1 MRRTLSLLAP
11 IALLAVSCNNT
22 ENGGA
27 SSKPAAS
34 ASPSASSSAA
44 ASAAPEPRKP
54 PPTLE
59 GGSLVRAPSG
69 DALYLADEDHG
80 VVRKIALPF
89 DPAAAAVTVPMP
101 GLPAQVLALQDRVLI
116 TVRSEGGQPP
126 AAPKADEAS
135 AAAPAG
141 SDAKSAAKPATKAPA
156 GAKPSRI
163 PASPTGPGLLLIM
176 KPDAG
181 AGLVEVARVTLPAD
195 AWGVAVTPDEK
206 TALISSAWTHQIS
219 AVDLATAKKVWS
231 IDVSREPRAIA
242 PRRDG
247 KGAYVTHL
255 VGGAITRIDDL
266 GGQPKATPI
275 SLPPSPLR
283 SPSMKTLDGT
293 LAYSATLSPNGER
306 LFVPRH
312 AVGALGEASWFGAAT
327 VDVLLTKTDAPLAAK
342 RDAGLPMAQA
352 SITAQMNAAMLEG
365 KTQSPRVS
373 YTPFVAPRAVVYRK
387 KTSTVIVASEGT
399 NAVVELDARVV
410 DPTMFVAR
418 KIELVSAREKGIPV
432 ANEGGAP
439 SGLALSEDESMLW
452 VYCRTTSDLL
462 QVNLDSKS
470 ADGKLAVQIKRMR
483 YADDLL
489 DPLDAKGRR
498 IFYDASDNITSGG
511 LSCAGCHPEG
521 RDDGH
526 VWHEAKI
533 NTRSGEAVNFL
544 GDQDQAPLDIT
555 MKVGYARQTPM
566 LAGRVAA
573 RGPYGWHGES
583 EDLVARIKASFH
595 LHRWG
600 TVSSEYGDG
609 PFLARAQFL
618 SLFVRHGLVPPPR
631 EVRPLTEQETKGK
644 EIFMSERARC
654 ARCHV
659 PEPEYTD
666 RMAYPLTPRQLPVT
680 GFEDEKEENFKTPSL
695 LYVAGT
701 PPYYHDGRA
710 STLEV
715 LIEQNQD
722 RMGHTSHLSAEE
734 RAALVAFL
742 RTL

>member
-1 MRRTLSLLAP
+1 MRRTLLLLAP
-11 IALLAVSCNNT
+11 IALLAASCNTT
-22 ENGGA
+22 ENSGA
-27 SSKPAAS
+27 PNKPAAS
-34 ASPSASSSAA
+34 ASPSDTPSAA
-44 ASAAPEPRKP
+44 ASVAPAPRKP

-59 GGSLVRAPSG
+59 GGSLVRAPSE

-89 DPAAAAVTVPMP
+89 DPAAAAVAVQMP
-101 GLPAQVLALQDRVLI
+101 GLPAQVLALHDRVLI

-126 AAPKADEAS
+126 AMPKADEAS
-135 AAAPAG
+135 APAPAG
-141 SDAKSAAKPATKAPA
+141 SDAKTSAKPAARAPA

-163 PASPTGPGLLLIM
+163 PVSPTGPGLLLIM
-176 KPDAG
+176 KPDAA

-195 AWGVAVTPDEK
+195 AWGLAVTPDEK
-206 TALISSAWTHQIS
+206 TALISSAWTHQVS
-219 AVDLATAKKVWS
+219 AVDLATAKKTWS
-231 IDVSREPRAIA
+231 IDVRREPRAIV

-266 GGQPKATPI
+266 GGQPKATPV

-306 LFVPRH
+306 LFVARH

-327 VDVLLTKTDAPLAAK
+327 VDVLLTRTDAPLATK
-342 RDAGLPMAQA
+342 RDANLPVAQ
-352 SITAQMNAAMLEG
+352 SDLTRQLNANMLEG

-373 YTPFVAPRAVVYRK
+373 YTPFAAPRAIAYRK
-387 KTSTVIVASEGT
+387 KTSTVLVASEGT
-399 NAVVELDARVV
+399 NAVVEFDARVV
-410 DPTMFVAR
+410 DPSMFVAR
-418 KIELVSAREKGIPV
+418 RIDLVTATEKGIPV
-432 ANEGGAP
+432 ATEGGAP
-439 SGLALSEDESMLW
+439 SGLALSEDESTLW
-452 VYCRTTSDLL
+452 VYCRATSDLI
-462 QVNLDSKS
+462 QVDLDAKPK
-470 ADGKLAVQIKRMR
+470 DGKPTVSMKRMR
-483 YADDLL
+483 YAEDLL

-511 LSCAGCHPEG
+511 MACAGCHPEG

-533 NTRSGEAVNFL
+533 STRSGDAVNFL
-544 GDQDQAPLDIT
+544 GNGDQAPMDIT
-555 MKVGYARQTPM
+555 MKVGVPRQTPM

-583 EDLVARIKASFH
+583 EDLVARIKASLR

-600 TVSSEYGDG
+600 TVDSQYGEG
-609 PFLARAQFL
+609 PFLGRAQFL
-618 SLFVRHGLVPPPR
+618 SLFLRHGLVPPPR
-631 EVRPLTEQETKGK
+631 EARALTDEETKGK

-654 ARCHV
+654 AKCHV

-666 RMAYPLTPRQLPVT
+666 RMAYPLTPRQLPVM
-680 GFEDEKEENFKTPSL
+680 GFEDEAEQNFKTPSL

-734 RAALVAFL
+734 RAALIAFL